1 MTVLLKSLATQSNQV
16 LVQER
21 SLLLSPTPTV
31 PDPLLKKYEIVEGES
46 IRAKNQLLDGLD
58 NRYGLKKSVPIK
70 DKVFTRLYTRRR
82 RKNEVSC
89 AAYVKQLGEVFTEGA
104 TSHCHEPNPELHL
117 KVSLVK
123 RMKDFALKYL
133 FESVNALAEDLLV
146 PVVKETP
153 SAIIPAIE
161 NISRAA
167 NSPDNTH
174 LSQ

>member
-1 MTVLLKSLATQSNQV
+1 MTALLKSLATQSNQV

-21 SLLLSPTPTV
+21 SLLLSPTSTV

-46 IRAKNQLLDGLD
+46 KRAKNQLLDGLD

-70 DKVFTRLYTRRR
+70 DKVFTRPCTRRR

-104 TSHCHEPNPELHL
+104 TSHYHEPNPELHL
-117 KVSLVK
+117 KVPLVK

-133 FESVNALAEDLLV
+133 FESVNALAEDLFVV

-153 SAIIPAIE
+153 
-161 NISRAA
+161 
-167 NSPDNTH
+167 
-174 LSQ
+174 